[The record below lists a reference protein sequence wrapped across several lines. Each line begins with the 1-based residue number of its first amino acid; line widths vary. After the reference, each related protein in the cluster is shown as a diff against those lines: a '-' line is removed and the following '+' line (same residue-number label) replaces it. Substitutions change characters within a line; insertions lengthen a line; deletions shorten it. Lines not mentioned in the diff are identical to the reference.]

1 MPVFEDSI
9 TEQYL
14 TYGENGYGALL
25 YPDSQGQAV
34 ETNIVNKVLSP
45 VPRPH
50 LTGMKLKED
59 IIIGDLVL
67 NSIDEDNVVWVCTD
81 IEGWWVHPDPEIP
94 DVTRGWRDG
103 SYDARGRWTA
113 RQLTLNGV
121 FLPPDPSYTSAA
133 RDKLIR
139 ATNLV
144 YTGAWLKT
152 KENPTRASYVR
163 LSGRPNI
170 SNVSPR
176 GKTEFSIGLRAAD
189 PIKYSWNESD
199 PDGYDSV
206 TIPAKKLGTVTVNS
220 YPTSTQITN
229 AGLPASL
236 YPTGAPIPAVLG
248 NLTLTA
254 RPLVANYGVVETLLA
269 FTFNDGSHEVVIPR
283 VVSGAIVTST
293 AAIAHYNSTGQHLGK
308 FNSGSIEYA
317 ESYATKLNDIQTDW
331 LELVN
336 YSYDGESGSDTIT
349 NDGNYDVAVFLEVT
363 GPSTGDLTI
372 INETNGEV
380 LTIIDTLRGSETKT
394 VTNKIL
400 SSNVATLT
408 FSSTHTIVEGDTITV
423 SGVDSTFNG
432 EYEVTDVPSNTS
444 ISFAKEAQNVP
455 STAVASG
462 SVVRNADI
470 LEIDTYEREVAYN
483 GVTLGARVMID
494 TLTDWVVLAS
504 GENVIRFTDEG
515 TNNGSA
521 SLKVYYRSGWIG

>member
-1 MPVFEDSI
+1 
-9 TEQYL
+9 
-14 TYGENGYGALL
+14 
-25 YPDSQGQAV
+25 
-34 ETNIVNKVLSP
+34 
-45 VPRPH
+45 
-50 LTGMKLKED
+50 
-59 IIIGDLVL
+59 
-67 NSIDEDNVVWVCTD
+67 
-81 IEGWWVHPDPEIP
+81 
-94 DVTRGWRDG
+94 
-103 SYDARGRWTA
+103 
-113 RQLTLNGV
+113 
-121 FLPPDPSYTSAA
+121 
-133 RDKLIR
+133 
-139 ATNLV
+139 
-144 YTGAWLKT
+144 
-152 KENPTRASYVR
+152 
-163 LSGRPNI
+163 
-170 SNVSPR
+170 
-176 GKTEFSIGLRAAD
+176 
-189 PIKYSWNESD
+189 
-199 PDGYDSV
+199 
-206 TIPAKKLGTVTVNS
+206 
-220 YPTSTQITN
+220 
-229 AGLPASL
+229 
-236 YPTGAPIPAVLG
+236 
-248 NLTLTA
+248 
-254 RPLVANYGVVETLLA
+254 
-269 FTFNDGSHEVVIPR
+269 
-283 VVSGAIVTST
+283 VSGAIVTST

-308 FNSGSIEYA
+308 FNSGSVEYA

-462 SVVRNADI
+462 SVVRSADI

-494 TLTDWVVLAS
+494 TLTDWIVLAS

-515 TNNGSA
+515 TNNGLA

>member
-1 MPVFEDSI
+1 MPVFNNSI
-9 TEQYL
+9 TETYL
-14 TYGENGYGALL
+14 TYGQNGYGAYL
-25 YPDSQGQAV
+25 YPDSYGQAV
-34 ETNIVNKVLSP
+34 ETSIVNKVLSP
-45 VPRPH
+45 VPPPH
-50 LTGMKLKED
+50 FTGMKLKGD
-59 IIIGDLVL
+59 VIIGDLIL
-67 NSIDEDNVVWVCTD
+67 NNIDENNVVWVCTD

-170 SNVSPR
+170 ANVNPR
-176 GKTEFSIGLRAAD
+176 GRTEFSIGLRAAD
-189 PIKYSWNESD
+189 PIKYSWNEED
-199 PDGYDSV
+199 PDGYDLA
-206 TIPAKKLGTVTVNS
+206 TIPSKKLGTVTVNS

-236 YPTGAPIPAVLG
+236 YPTGAPVPAVAG
-248 NLTLTA
+248 NLSLTA
-254 RPLVANYGVVETLLA
+254 RPLVANYGEVETLLA
-269 FTFNDGSHEVVIPR
+269 FSFNDGSHEVVIPR

-293 AAIAHYNSTGQHLGK
+293 SAISHYNSTGQHLGK
-308 FNSGSIEYA
+308 FSSGSVAYAEEYA
-317 ESYATKLNDIQTDW
+317 EKLNDIQIEW
-331 LELVN
+331 LDLVN
-336 YSYDGESGSDTIT
+336 YTYDGASGSDTIT
-349 NDGNYDVAVFLEVT
+349 NQGNYDVAVFLEIT

-372 INETNGEV
+372 VNETNGEV
-380 LTIIDTLRGSETKT
+380 LTVIDTLRGSETKT
-394 VTNKIL
+394 VTNKVL

-408 FSSTHTIVEGDTITV
+408 FSSAHTIIEGDTITV

-444 ISFAKEAQNVP
+444 VSFSREAQNVP
-455 STAVASG
+455 STAIATG
-462 SVVRNADI
+462 TVVRDADI

-483 GVTLGARVMID
+483 GITLGARVMID
-494 TLTDWVVLAS
+494 TLTDWLVLAS
-504 GENVIRFTDEG
+504 GDNVIRFTDDG
-515 TNNGSA
+515 TNNGA
-521 SLKVYYRSGWIG
+521 ATLKVYYRSGWIG